1 MTAHWYSW
9 EQQFCIKGLE
19 FGKVGEDFDIWEA
32 DFINLER
39 GIFVSGGN
47 FLVDWRRIIWMTILR
62 VASLLGV
69 HGRSKT
75 ILGGR

>member
-47 FLVDWRRIIWMTILR
+47 FLVDWRRIIWIISFR
-62 VASLLGV
+62 VASFVGV
-69 HGRSKT
+69 LRRSRT
-75 ILGGR
+75 TLRG